1 MADPDIKTVQIKV
14 TGKVHGVGFRWCSYE
29 KFVELGLV
37 GTAENTS
44 EGVEIKVT
52 GPVEKLKEFLRWA
65 QTGPKGAK
73 VAKMDY
79 AAVADPA
86 VESK

>member
-1 MADPDIKTVQIKV
+1 MTEADIKTVQIKV

-29 KFVELGLV
+29 KFVELGLT
-37 GTAENTS
+37 GTAENAAD
-44 EGVEIKVT
+44 GVEIVVT
-52 GPVEKLKEFLRWA
+52 GPVDKLKEFLRWA

-79 AAVADPA
+79 ATVTNP
-86 VESK
+86 VIES